1 MKGICLY
8 FAMRESEDYAEKSF
22 DLIVDDIKTLMTG
35 KDFYEKYKVG
45 VEGYYIAKNDGSNCV
60 SFLKALDTKIS
71 SKKDFYWLQSEE
83 HCMFEVSTNVKLSQY
98 FTEKDINSK
107 LDCFL

>member
-1 MKGICLY
+1 MK
-8 FAMRESEDYAEKSF
+8 AS
-22 DLIVDDIKTLMTG
+22 DLRVNNVVNAW
-35 KDFYEKYKVG
+35 YVNEKYKGG
-45 VEGYYIAKNDGSNCV
+45 VEGYYIAKNDSSNCV

-83 HCMFEVSTNVKLSQY
+83 HCMFEVITNVKLAEY

-107 LDCFL
+107 LDRFL